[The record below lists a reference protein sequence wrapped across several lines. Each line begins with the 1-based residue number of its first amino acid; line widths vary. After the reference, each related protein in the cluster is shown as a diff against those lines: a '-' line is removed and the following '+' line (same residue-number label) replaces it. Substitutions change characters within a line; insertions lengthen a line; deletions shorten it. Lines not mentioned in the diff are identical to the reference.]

1 MALGSL
7 TSLSRGDLGYMSGS
21 LKFHHVEPRRF
32 EVLDALRRSYVGRK
46 MVPASHPAAPIIRY
60 HTKWHRLNF
69 I

>member
-1 MALGSL
+1 MALGAL

-46 MVPASHPAAPIIRY
+46 MVPPPIQLLPSYGTIP
-60 HTKWHRLNF
+60 ND
-69 I
+69 IV